1 MECSRLKKEGP
12 VSQWDN
18 ADLFFLSDTLRRG
31 MPLDRIAGFLSRSES
46 EVRAKAQE
54 LNVSTADDDVV
65 PTRRETA

>member
-1 MECSRLKKEGP
+1 MERLRLKKEGP

-31 MPLDRIAGFLSRSES
+31 MPLDRVAGFLSRPGS

-54 LNVSTADDDVV
+54 LNVSIADGDVM
-65 PTRRETA
+65 PPRRKMA